1 MVRSIADLA
10 ARWGA
15 MVIAEGLETPAQLRL
30 IRSLPIAAAQGY
42 LLGRPA
48 TVPDQRSIDLDAL
61 EAGVAGVAG
70 STEPT
75 TMPGIGEFERIV
87 ALRQAARKSA

>member
-1 MVRSIADLA
+1 VVRSIADLA

-48 TVPDQRSIDLDAL
+48 AVPDQRSIDLDAL
-61 EAGVAGVAG
+61 EAGVARLPDA
-70 STEPT
+70 T
-75 TMPGIGEFERIV
+75 TMPGIGEFERLV
-87 ALRQAARKSA
+87 AIRQAARKSA

>member
-1 MVRSIADLA
+1 
-10 ARWGA
+10 

-61 EAGVAGVAG
+61 EAGVTVVAGVAG
-70 STEPT
+70 VTGVAGLAGVSEAT
-75 TMPGIGEFERIV
+75 TMPGIGEFERLV